1 MPAVSMPRALRTP
14 DDLRRASVEIWYEYS
29 MFCQLAKGLASG
41 VLGEGPIRN
50 AALEAFLLHT
60 RALTEFFYQAS
71 PRSDDIVAQDFMSV
85 SVTWMGICP
94 PISPALEKLRHRA
107 GKHLAHLTYDRLEV
121 KPETKPWPF
130 LEILSGVAAPL
141 QVFLLHASKE
151 VLADDWFD
159 KLQV

>member
-1 MPAVSMPRALRTP
+1 MSRVFRTP

-41 VLGEGPIRN
+41 VLGEGPIKN
-50 AALEAFLLHT
+50 AALEAFLLHA
-60 RALTEFFYQAS
+60 RALKEFFYNAS
-71 PRSDDIVAQDFMSV
+71 PRPDDIVAQDFMPV
-85 SVTWMGICP
+85 SVTWMEIRP
-94 PISPALEKLRHRA
+94 PISSALEKMGHRA

-121 KPETKPWPF
+121 KPDTKPWPF
-130 LEILSGVAAPL
+130 IEILSGVAEPL
-141 QVFLLHASKE
+141 QVFLRHASKE